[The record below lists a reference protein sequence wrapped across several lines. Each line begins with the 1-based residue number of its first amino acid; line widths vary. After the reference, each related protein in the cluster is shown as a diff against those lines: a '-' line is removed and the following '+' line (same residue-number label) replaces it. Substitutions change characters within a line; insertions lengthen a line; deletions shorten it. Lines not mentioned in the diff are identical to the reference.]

1 MIFEEDFG
9 NIIETKGLAA
19 QPGVL
24 IWEISRRTKN
34 E

>member
-9 NIIETKGLAA
+9 IIVELKGLAA

-24 IWEISRRTKN
+24 NMGNVKEN
-34 E
+34 